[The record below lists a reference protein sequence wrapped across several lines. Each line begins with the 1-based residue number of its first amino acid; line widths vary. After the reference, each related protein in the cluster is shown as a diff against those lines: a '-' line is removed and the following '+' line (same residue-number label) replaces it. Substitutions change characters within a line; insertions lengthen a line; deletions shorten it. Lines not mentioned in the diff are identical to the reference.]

1 MYLLTTYT
9 LETGF
14 LGNYKNN
21 ASKTQKE
28 VEVICKDTKPCLPDV
43 GAHDNVI
50 GIRSGSHA
58 MTRFSG
64 P

>member
-1 MYLLTTYT
+1 M
-9 LETGF
+9 
-14 LGNYKNN
+14 NNN
-21 ASKTQKE
+21 ARMERLFKQK
-28 VEVICKDTKPCLPDV
+28 DLRPCLPDV